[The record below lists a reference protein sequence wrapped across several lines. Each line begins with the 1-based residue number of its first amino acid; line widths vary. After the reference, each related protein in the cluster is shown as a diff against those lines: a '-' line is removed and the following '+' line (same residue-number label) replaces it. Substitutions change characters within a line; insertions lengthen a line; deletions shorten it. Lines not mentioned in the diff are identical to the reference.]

1 MDVEDMVAMVDM
13 VDMVDMDMGI
23 VMYIEMEMGMD
34 MDMYK
39 GGFQLEFVSISW
51 V

>member
-23 VMYIEMEMGMD
+23 VMYIEMEKGMD
-34 MDMYK
+34 MHI